1 MAETRTVVATAGIAA
16 LAALAAVRTVLARR
30 VIRRP
35 RPPAPIS
42 ALADVTVLV
51 AVRSG
56 DPLLPARL
64 AEQAD
69 ALAPAQVRL
78 LVDDDDPVGRAA
90 AREAARGRDH
100 VAVVDHPPPPPGT
113 NPKLHKL
120 ALAEPDCREVV
131 VVLDDD
137 TVLPA
142 GGLARLVGGL
152 ADADLVTGIPVYLD
166 RGAVPS
172 RLVAAFVNSSALPS
186 YLALAAVAAP
196 VSING
201 MVLATRRRDLAA
213 IGGLSTL
220 LDATCDDYALALA
233 YRRHGLRIAQL
244 AQPVLLATS
253 VDGPGGYARLLHR
266 WMLFA
271 QQVVQR
277 DLTPGLLG
285 LVIVPAVLPIA
296 VVGAALAAGPVAT
309 VAAVGVL
316 VGQAVATRGLRR
328 ELGVGPDGV
337 RGLGLEVLALMLAPL
352 HAAAAFVGPRHVR
365 WRGRRVRVGVGSAAD
380 GAKAADGASAA
391 DGGAA
396 RP

>member
-1 MAETRTVVATAGIAA
+1 MAEARTAVAAAGILA
-16 LAALAAVRTVLARR
+16 LAGLAVTRTVLARR

-35 RPPAPIS
+35 RPAAPT
-42 ALADVTVLV
+42 ATLADVTVLV

-56 DPLLPARL
+56 DPLLPERL

-78 LVDDDDPVGRAA
+78 LVDDDDRAGRSAA
-90 AREAARGRDH
+90 LAAARGRDH
-100 VAVVDHPPPPPGT
+100 VTVLDHPPPPPGT

-120 ALAEPDCREVV
+120 ALAEPDCRDVV

-137 TVLPA
+137 TVLPD

-152 ADADLVTGIPVYLD
+152 GSADLVTGIPVYLD
-166 RGAVPS
+166 RGTLPS
-172 RLVAAFVNSSALPS
+172 RMVAAFVNSSALPS

-213 IGGLSTL
+213 IGGLGTL

-244 AQPVLLATS
+244 AQPVLLATT
-253 VDGPGGYARLLHR
+253 VEGTRGYARLLHR

-277 DLTPGLLG
+277 DLTPGLVG
-285 LVIVPAVLPIA
+285 LVVVPAVLPLVVVAAA
-296 VVGAALAAGPVAT
+296 VASGPVAT
-309 VAAVGVL
+309 GAAVAVL
-316 VGQAVATRGLRR
+316 VGQSVATRGLRR
-328 ELGVGPDGV
+328 DLGVGPDGT
-337 RGLGLEVLALMLAPL
+337 RGLGLEVLALLLAPL
-352 HAAAAFVGPRHVR
+352 HATAAFVGPRHVR

-380 GAKAADGASAA
+380 G
-391 DGGAA
+391 GGH

>member
-337 RGLGLEVLALMLAPL
+337 RGLGLELLALMLAPL

-380 GAKAADGASAA
+380 GERAADGASPA
-391 DGGAA
+391 DGGTA

>member
-78 LVDDDDPVGRAA
+78 LVDDDDPAGRAA

-137 TVLPA
+137 TVLPD